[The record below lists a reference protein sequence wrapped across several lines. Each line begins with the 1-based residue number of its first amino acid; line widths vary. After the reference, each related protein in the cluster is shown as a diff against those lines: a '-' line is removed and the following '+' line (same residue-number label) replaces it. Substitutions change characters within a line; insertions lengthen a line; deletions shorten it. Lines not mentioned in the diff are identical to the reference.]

1 MFVIS
6 GVFDVC
12 GRAPVLGEMSTES
25 AFRTL
30 TGFGSD
36 CGSPAPSYLVGTST
50 RRLMRDVIVSGEL
63 VTQITSGSTKRK
75 SFI

>member
-1 MFVIS
+1 MSEVLD
-6 GVFDVC
+6 GC
-12 GRAPVLGEMSTES
+12 GRAPILEEMSTKS

-36 CGSPAPSYLVGTST
+36 CGSPVPSYLVGTSI
-50 RRLMRDVIVSGEL
+50 RRLIRDVIISREL
-63 VTQITSGSTKRK
+63 VVQITSGSTKRK